1 MISSKWYSALIKR
14 KIMHSIVPPSGHN
27 PGSIQSTVAFGD
39 LKVVKKFQTEIIKV
53 TICLKD
59 IFVKTYQHY
68 RYDLSKINTFRFN

>member
-1 MISSKWYSALIKR
+1 MGAIRVLS
-14 KIMHSIVPPSGHN
+14 
-27 PGSIQSTVAFGD
+27 QTGD

-68 RYDLSKINTFRFN
+68 QYDLSKINTFRFN